1 MNTSECFAHDVDARN
16 AWVALMPADAVAKIR
31 AIAQPARR
39 ALYQDLDQKVKDRY
53 LETLRDLN
61 KEMHVVHVKG
71 LGPVRQAKNQ
81 APALHLIL
89 SSAAHDILI
98 ENGFVGN

>member
-1 MNTSECFAHDVDARN
+1 MTTSECFAHDVQTRN
-16 AWVALMPADAVAKIR
+16 AWVALMPADSLAKIR
-31 AIAQPARR
+31 AIAQPARS
-39 ALYQDLDQKVKDRY
+39 ALYQDLDQKVKNRY
-53 LETLRDLN
+53 LETLRESN

-71 LGPVRQAKNQ
+71 LGPVRQSKNQ
-81 APALHLIL
+81 VPDLGLIL